1 MPDSRNFLMNV
12 NDSLRKSG
20 IHVALK
26 ILDNFDDGLKEFLRS
41 DFRLT
46 RAADQTT
53 VESNEICGV
62 LPYIAPEV
70 LRGYPYTTAA
80 DIYFFDI
87 IIGLRPKI
95 KYLGE
100 HPEYVMLMMRCWDSD
115 PTTRPTAEELTG
127 YFKKLRDIYMISW
140 YIYKRVSV
148 PSKSV
153 KNHDPRYL
161 SKRYTYSSKLNEGL
175 SELKM
180 LSEDLNCKISRSKT
194 VCYGARQLQLGGLS
208 QELNVINST

>member
-26 ILDNFDDGLKEFLRS
+26 ILDNFDDGLKEFLR
-41 DFRLT
+41 R
-46 RAADQTT
+46 
-53 VESNEICGV
+53 
-62 LPYIAPEV
+62 
-70 LRGYPYTTAA
+70 
-80 DIYFFDI
+80 
-87 IIGLRPKI
+87 GLRPKI

-180 LSEDLNCKISRSKT
+180 LKDCKISRSKT
-194 VCYGARQLQLGGLS
+194 D
-208 QELNVINST
+208 ITKK